1 MIKNRKT
8 TLEQRIAKL
17 EKMIL
22 CKRSSSKRNQ
32 KFESM
37 LSPIGTKFVYI
48 IHSTMTDNNFYF
60 ISNDKSK
67 LKSLTNEIIDLFLES
82 VHSGDDFERA
92 EGVFDQLMDLCNE
105 NNIQYTDDMD
115 ESPLMTYAEYL
126 DSIGID
132 PDEDEYDK
140 SVYLD
145 EVIIVDDNDN
155 PYKLKTIG
163 RYSDRF

>member
-1 MIKNRKT
+1 MIKNRKL
-8 TLEQRIAKL
+8 TLEQRVAKL
-17 EKMIL
+17 ESMI
-22 CKRSSSKRNQ
+22 N
-32 KFESM
+32 
-37 LSPIGTKFVYI
+37 PIGTKFVYI
-48 IHSTMTDNNFYF
+48 IHSTMTGDNFYF
-60 ISNDKSK
+60 ISDDKSK
-67 LKSLTNEIIDLFLES
+67 LKSLTNEITDLFLDS

-92 EGVFDQLMDLCNE
+92 EDVFDQLMDLCSE

-132 PDEDEYDK
+132 PDEDEYDR

-145 EVIIVDDNDN
+145 EVIIVDDNKL
-155 PYKLKTIG
+155 YMLKTIG